1 VFSSFNQKFYT
12 MKKSFFIFLGYVAL
26 CFATQ
31 IGLMILI
38 NTISLKFGFVD
49 IKHAYTH
56 NTVVSSL
63 IMSCVAILSGILLI
77 KTYHWQAQPLQVLSY
92 EKPLRFFTGAWL
104 GAILYLPIFLVFAY
118 RANWQFE
125 VVLQAN
131 YLLMAL
137 FVLTILLNAW
147 LEEIAFRYI
156 GLGVLEK
163 HFSVVQSI
171 LISSLVFAMMHV
183 DGLINGYPDA
193 WKDMIARF
201 AMGVFFALM
210 YKRKGIWAATGL
222 HFIWNIMVMTTD
234 LPSTHQHKKTSIVL
248 MNWHTDFVENDLNMF
263 VYLMVVA
270 LLLLFK
276 DQIIKKAVKFE

>member
-1 VFSSFNQKFYT
+1 
-12 MKKSFFIFLGYVAL
+12 M
-26 CFATQ
+26 
-31 IGLMILI
+31 
-38 NTISLKFGFVD
+38 
-49 IKHAYTH
+49 
-56 NTVVSSL
+56 
-63 IMSCVAILSGILLI
+63 
-77 KTYHWQAQPLQVLSY
+77 
-92 EKPLRFFTGAWL
+92 
-104 GAILYLPIFLVFAY
+104 FAY

-183 DGLINGYPDA
+183 DGLINSYPDA
-193 WKDMIARF
+193 WKDMITRF

-210 YKRKGIWAATGL
+210 YKRKGIWASTGL
-222 HFIWNIMVMTTD
+222 HFAWNTMLMVID
-234 LPSTHQHKKTSIVL
+234 LPSMHQHEKTSIVL
-248 MNWHTDFVENDLNMF
+248 MNWHTDFVANDLNMF
-263 VYLMVVA
+263 VYLMAVA